1 MEISNLKAMNLFR
14 LRSLLGSIRGRPPR
28 TSMFVVGD
36 PFHGLQQL
44 SHLLRGLHV
53 DQSSP
58 QGCDG
63 LVGLFRQQQVFLP
76 GA

>member
-1 MEISNLKAMNLFR
+1 MHGNQQKFLGGSTPFEELGLFG
-14 LRSLLGSIRGRPPR
+14 RSAA
-28 TSMFVVGD
+28 THQHVVVGD

-44 SHLLRGLHV
+44 SHLLWGLHV

-58 QGCDG
+58 QGRDG

-76 GA
+76 SA